1 MATRLRIE
9 GGGNRFQL
17 HGELDHFEVE
27 RLREAF
33 VNVNG
38 QDAEVD
44 LSGVTFID
52 SSGLRCLME
61 QRQEHPGLRYANPS
75 DTVLRLLEIVGI
87 REVVLGG

>member
-17 HGELDHFEVE
+17 HGEFDHFEVE
-27 RLREAF
+27 GVREAL

-38 QDAEVD
+38 QDVEVD

-52 SSGLRCLME
+52 SSALRCLIE

-75 DTVLRLLEIVGI
+75 DTVLRLLEIVGV
-87 REVVLGG
+87 REIVMGE